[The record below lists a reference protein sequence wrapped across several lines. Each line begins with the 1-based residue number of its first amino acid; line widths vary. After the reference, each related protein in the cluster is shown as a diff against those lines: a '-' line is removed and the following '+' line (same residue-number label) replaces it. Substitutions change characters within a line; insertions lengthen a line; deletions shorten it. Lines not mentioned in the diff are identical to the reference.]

1 MKRKIVVALVLALL
15 GLFSFF
21 FFAKRG
27 IPVQPPFLGSSIFSS
42 AKPESTI
49 QFYYWKNK
57 YRIDGELYEK
67 VKELECNRVYL
78 HYFDVVW
85 RDFRATPVA
94 QLAPVKDNPLYGDS
108 VRIVPVVFITN
119 EVFSKCESGE
129 EVRNLASNVNNL
141 VEDITQYNDTLGRY
155 DEIQIDCDWT
165 LSTRSNYYSFLDSL
179 AKVSKKNISCTI
191 RLHQIKDYGIIGAPP
206 VKKGCLMC
214 YATSDPTD
222 GASSNS
228 ILDIN
233 LLKNY
238 TKNLND
244 YPLQLT
250 YALPL
255 FSWGVVKNHEGKVK
269 LVNGLT
275 REMLETDNFS
285 HIGGNNY
292 KAENDCFVNGF
303 YISKGFT
310 VELEEVSPALLKE
323 ARQYLNDKVGKHTVV
338 YFHLSKGYLNRFP
351 ITDLK

>member
-1 MKRKIVVALVLALL
+1 MKLKLIVSILVVSLCSVAVF
-15 GLFSFF
+15 LFLQE
-21 FFAKRG
+21 KE
-27 IPVQPPFLGSSIFSS
+27 GSSLSLPSIFPSS
-42 AKPESTI
+42 ETGSSV
-49 QFYYWKNK
+49 QFYYWKN
-57 YRIDGELYEK
+57 RFDVDEELREK
-67 VKELECNRVYL
+67 VRALKCDRLYV
-78 HYFDVVW
+78 HFFDVVW
-85 RDFRATPVA
+85 KDRNATPVA
-94 QLAPVKDNPLYGDS
+94 QLAPVKRNLLYADS
-108 VRIVPVVFITN
+108 VRMAPVVFITN
-119 EVFSKCESGE
+119 EVIANCDYGSDIGL
-129 EVRNLASNVNNL
+129 LASNVNRL
-141 VEDITQYNDTLGRY
+141 VKEIAQYNDSLGRY
-155 DEIQIDCDWT
+155 NEIQIDCDWT
-165 LSTRSNYYSFLDSL
+165 ESTRPKYFIFLDSL
-179 AKVSKKNISCTI
+179 AKVSEKTISCTI
-191 RLHQIKDYGIIGAPP
+191 RLHQIKDVGVMGVPP
-206 VKKGCLMC
+206 VKKACLMC

-222 GASSNS
+222 GSDSNS

-238 TKNLND
+238 TKNIDD
-244 YPLQLT
+244 YPLKLS

-255 FSWGVVKNHEGKVK
+255 FSWGIVKNHEGKVK